1 MLGDKIMQYRNF
13 KDFSTSLLG
22 FGCMRFPTLED
33 GTIDEQKT
41 FEMLDLALDNGV
53 NYFDTDYP
61 YHQGQSEIVLG
72 KWLQTIDRDSI
83 YVTSK
88 MPVWKI
94 NSIEEFDKILDEQ
107 LEKLQIDHLDF
118 YLLHAL
124 SKQRWDHVL
133 EMGVLDHLKDVL
145 ASGKVKHIG
154 FSFHDDYEVF
164 EEIINAYPWDFCQI
178 QYNYMDNNYQ
188 AGDKGYALA
197 KKLGIPVVVMEPVR
211 GGLLANVP
219 DDIDKMFREYNDWS
233 NASYALRWVMN
244 HDNVMCV
251 LSGMSNLEQVKD
263 NLVTADT
270 FMPLT
275 DDEMKIIEKARD
287 MFLARTKVNCTACR
301 YCMPCPFGVNIP
313 GNFKV
318 YNEGNIYQK
327 ADLNKSAY
335 LDMDESTRSTACKK
349 CQACVTKCP
358 QHINIPVELAKITK
372 EYE

>member
-1 MLGDKIMQYRNF
+1 
-13 KDFSTSLLG
+13 
-22 FGCMRFPTLED
+22 
-33 GTIDEQKT
+33 
-41 FEMLDLALDNGV
+41 
-53 NYFDTDYP
+53 
-61 YHQGQSEIVLG
+61 
-72 KWLQTIDRDSI
+72 
-83 YVTSK
+83 
-88 MPVWKI
+88 
-94 NSIEEFDKILDEQ
+94 
-107 LEKLQIDHLDF
+107 
-118 YLLHAL
+118 
-124 SKQRWDHVL
+124 
-133 EMGVLDHLKDVL
+133 MGVLGHLKDVL